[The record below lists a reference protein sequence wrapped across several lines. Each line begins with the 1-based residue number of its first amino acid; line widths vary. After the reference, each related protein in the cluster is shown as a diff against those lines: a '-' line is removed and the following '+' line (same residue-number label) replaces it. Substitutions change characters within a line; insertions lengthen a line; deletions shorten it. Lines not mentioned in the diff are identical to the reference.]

1 MSKTVLSVALLP
13 LRTTHTTHDSLVS
26 DEHELTVTEL
36 PRFSTTAPGAVPVY
50 FRGAAVIAFVLGL
63 TPRLVRLAAVPLLTS
78 LKRMPVFSLFPMAMF
93 ANALCRHI
101 ILISQSRA
109 PRLSYE
115 LNTLARVYAYPNFHS
130 LSTGEVSDPSM
141 PTSDKIEWRMATG
154 MGVVAGVT
162 SYYLEQIWFIYP
174 GFSFLLPAGISLFE
188 ALTATTAPD
197 WLQSL
202 IEVLAYTFIGIEILR
217 EPAKMLTANPAIYPM
232 DNAIDALR
240 QGVSD
245 PYPLFNRALRQLL
258 PQSAMDLFAPAENSA
273 VLASPG
279 YYCTRA
285 LASFIAILPL
295 FLGMAIASIIV
306 PPRYF
311 TLLSGYD
318 SQEQAPSP
326 STMYAAESLLLFSL
340 LSLVLQ
346 ICAAPQPG
354 TRQSIVGECFSAL
367 STPLA
372 YISQG
377 VNRGIDC
384 VVERL
389 LPPVATASLG
399 RSQMSLYGTLPAS
412 SPQDLL
418 DSQRIEIV
426 L

>member
-1 MSKTVLSVALLP
+1 
-13 LRTTHTTHDSLVS
+13 
-26 DEHELTVTEL
+26 
-36 PRFSTTAPGAVPVY
+36 
-50 FRGAAVIAFVLGL
+50 
-63 TPRLVRLAAVPLLTS
+63 
-78 LKRMPVFSLFPMAMF
+78 
-93 ANALCRHI
+93 
-101 ILISQSRA
+101 
-109 PRLSYE
+109 
-115 LNTLARVYAYPNFHS
+115 
-130 LSTGEVSDPSM
+130 
-141 PTSDKIEWRMATG
+141 
-154 MGVVAGVT
+154 
-162 SYYLEQIWFIYP
+162 
-174 GFSFLLPAGISLFE
+174 
-188 ALTATTAPD
+188 
-197 WLQSL
+197 
-202 IEVLAYTFIGIEILR
+202 
-217 EPAKMLTANPAIYPM
+217 MLTANPAIYSM

-240 QGVSD
+240 QGMSD

-295 FLGMAIASIIV
+295 FLGMAIASMIV
-306 PPRYF
+306 LPRYF

-318 SQEQAPSP
+318 SQEQAPSS

-346 ICAAPQPG
+346 ICVAPQPG

-377 VNRGIDC
+377 VNRGIDF
-384 VVERL
+384 VVGRS
-389 LPPVATASLG
+389 LPPATTASLG
-399 RSQMSLYGTLPAS
+399 RSQMSLYGTLPVS
-412 SPQDLL
+412 SRHDVL